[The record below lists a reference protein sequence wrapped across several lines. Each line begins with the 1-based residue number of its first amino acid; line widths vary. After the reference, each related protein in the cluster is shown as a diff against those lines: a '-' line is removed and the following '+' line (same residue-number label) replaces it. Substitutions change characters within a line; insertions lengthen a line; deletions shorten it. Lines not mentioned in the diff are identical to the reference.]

1 MAKPKKIALG
11 AYLRGI
17 FTAAAM
23 SFRIAPG
30 AVGFKLAGSIFNA
43 VLPIVTTY
51 FAAKATTELAA
62 AFGGDEAAGTRALMY
77 IVISVLLGLFSVIWN
92 GIDRYIQA
100 LLRYKVESIMSDT
113 MYERF
118 LSLEFWRYEDKAT
131 IDTYDK
137 AQQFARFY
145 AYVFDRLSSLVSQLI
160 TVVAAIV
167 ALVLF
172 VPWIALIVLL
182 ALVPGMYF
190 QFKLSRLQINHWNK
204 NISIRRAQ
212 NFIEWNLLQPDAITE
227 LRVNGLVRH
236 FLDLRN
242 DYRERDERQ
251 RLNFER
257 RYIGRG
263 LISDS
268 LESAAELISLVWI
281 TLQIIA
287 KEQPIG
293 QFVYVQQ
300 LVSRAIGSANSF
312 ISTLSGMDEEI
323 AQLFDYQKFMEYPV
337 SNSRPVTIRSAPA
350 EIILRNVSF
359 AYYGGEKPVLQNIS
373 IDIKAGS
380 HIAIVGENGAGK
392 STLVKLLLGL
402 YPPSKGEVMVDSHDL
417 SAVNLESW
425 HRFIAVLQQEF
436 QHYDF
441 ASIRDNVYFGNV
453 EDKRD
458 KERYNMAIHDAEAG
472 EFIEKLP
479 SKDGTLPSKWMG
491 DDDDNEKGT
500 NLSGG
505 QWQRLAL
512 ARSFYRNAPIIVLDE
527 PTSAIDALAES
538 KIFRRLFAHK
548 NKTIIT
554 ISHRLNTV
562 RHADIIYVL
571 ENGKLAESGTH
582 DELIAK
588 KSAYY
593 HLFKSQLSD

>member
-118 LSLEFWRYEDKAT
+118 LSLEFWRYEDKDT

-227 LRVNGLVRH
+227 LRINGLVRH

-242 DYRERDERQ
+242 HYRERDERQ

-300 LVSRAIGSANSF
+300 LVSRAIGSANDF

-323 AQLFDYQKFMEYPV
+323 AQLFDYQKFMEYPM
-337 SNSRPVTIRSAPA
+337 SSSRSVTITSAPR
-350 EIILRNVSF
+350 EISLRNVSF
-359 AYYGGEKPVLQNIS
+359 TYYGSDKPVLKTSRLTSKQ
-373 IDIKAGS
+373 G
-380 HIAIVGENGAGK
+380 HI
-392 STLVKLLLGL
+392 
-402 YPPSKGEVMVDSHDL
+402 
-417 SAVNLESW
+417 
-425 HRFIAVLQQEF
+425 
-436 QHYDF
+436 
-441 ASIRDNVYFGNV
+441 
-453 EDKRD
+453 
-458 KERYNMAIHDAEAG
+458 
-472 EFIEKLP
+472 LP
-479 SKDGTLPSKWMG
+479 
-491 DDDDNEKGT
+491 
-500 NLSGG
+500 
-505 QWQRLAL
+505 
-512 ARSFYRNAPIIVLDE
+512 
-527 PTSAIDALAES
+527 
-538 KIFRRLFAHK
+538 
-548 NKTIIT
+548 
-554 ISHRLNTV
+554 
-562 RHADIIYVL
+562 
-571 ENGKLAESGTH
+571 
-582 DELIAK
+582 
-588 KSAYY
+588 
-593 HLFKSQLSD
+593 